1 MNDHGS
7 PMGSRAVLG
16 LNLQLARAAL
26 GLTQDELA
34 RRCGLK
40 RSYVGALERGEINLG
55 VDNVDR
61 LAAGLGV
68 PPHVLLL
75 NPDLAQPIVR
85 ATRKPETGPTRL
97 SGS

>member
-26 GLTQDELA
+26 ALTQDELA

-85 ATRKPETGPTRL
+85 ATRAPAPELRRL
-97 SGS
+97 SGP